1 MSVANIRRNGGSHIV
16 TIPPAL
22 LDQIKLSTGDAV
34 EILAKEG
41 HIEIRPVK
49 KFTLDDM
56 LAKCDLEAPIEH
68 DDEDEIFLGS
78 GPVGSEEI

>member
-1 MSVANIRRNGGSHIV
+1 M
-16 TIPPAL
+16 PW
-22 LDQIKLSTGDAV
+22 